1 MKMRVLIVEDE
12 PLAQSELKRLLAA
25 CEHEVHVLECIDSIE
40 EAVEWLEANPAPDL
54 MFFDIRLSDG
64 LSFEIFRQVN
74 TKAPVI
80 FTTAYDEYA
89 IQAFKVHSIDYLL
102 KPVKQADLN
111 AALEKFKSLFNSGK
125 PLETGLDLQQLEKLF
140 SIEKPT
146 YKSRFITRIG
156 DQILRINVEDVGYF
170 KAEDNEVLLVTN
182 SNKRY
187 FVNHTLDQ
195 LNGLLDPNLFY
206 RVNRSYVVGIKSIGK
221 ISKYFNSRLH
231 LELTP
236 PADEPVL
243 ISRVKVPDF
252 LNWID
257 K

>member
-1 MKMRVLIVEDE
+1 MKIQVLIVEDE
-12 PLAQSELKRLLAA
+12 PLAQNELKRLLASV
-25 CEHEVHVLECIDSIE
+25 EHEIHVLECIDSIE

-102 KPVKQADLN
+102 KPVKLSDLN
-111 AALEKFKSLFNSGK
+111 KALEKYKSHFDSAKK
-125 PLETGLDLQQLEKLF
+125 PEMALDIQQLEKLF
-140 SIEKPT
+140 AVEKPR

-156 DQILRINVEDVGYF
+156 DQILRINLEEVAYF
-170 KAEDNEVLLVTN
+170 KAEDNEVMLVTHN
-182 SNKRY
+182 NKRY

-195 LNGLLDPNLFY
+195 LNELLDPNIFY
-206 RVNRSYVVGIKSIGK
+206 RINRSYIVGIKAIGK

-231 LELTP
+231 LELNP
-236 PADEPVL
+236 DADESVL